1 MTERSVWVTANDLGR
16 GPNETLRAERASVA
30 RPSSIGEI
38 LDRAIVTYVRRAV
51 PLFVILALVAIPA
64 GIVGAAAQPSFAHII
79 NTIGQLS
86 ALPPSDTIGR
96 ARVMHD
102 LDRYVAPSGWM
113 MLFYLVEFVIYPLS
127 RTALIVFAAHFL
139 DGAAPTIAAAYRLA
153 LRRWIPQLIVS
164 IAFIGIALVL
174 GTALVV
180 AGGAAALAV
189 FVAGLLSRAAAIVA
203 GALVALVVIAAVVVV
218 VALTYIAWLMAS
230 VSVAIEDGNPV
241 RAVGR
246 GLRRTL
252 DRPLLRRTLA
262 VALAV
267 VALDWFG
274 SLAILA
280 FAALTQYFT
289 HVMLLYAVV
298 AACAGILLD
307 GLRTVFVLIYMRDV
321 QLRREGSDLLLAAA
335 APPLSA

>member
-1 MTERSVWVTANDLGR
+1 VRGSTERSVWVTATD
-16 GPNETLRAERASVA
+16 A

-38 LDRAIVTYVRRAV
+38 LDRAIATYVRRAL

-64 GIVGAAAQPSFAHII
+64 GIVGAAAQPSFTHII
-79 NTIGQLS
+79 NTIGALS
-86 ALPPSDTIGR
+86 ALAPSDAIGR

-113 MLFYLVEFVIYPLS
+113 MLFYVVEFVVYPLS
-127 RTALIVFAAHFL
+127 RTALIVFAAQFL
-139 DGAAPTIAAAYRLA
+139 DGAAPTIAAAYRLGV
-153 LRRWIPQLIVS
+153 RRWIPQLIVS

-189 FVAGLLSRAAAIVA
+189 FVAGLLSRAAAIAA
-203 GALVALVVIAAVVVV
+203 GALVALVVVAAVIVV
-218 VALTYIAWLMAS
+218 VALTYIAWLMAG

-252 DRPLLRRTLA
+252 DRPLLRRTIA

-274 SLAILA
+274 SLAILS
-280 FAALTQYFT
+280 FAGLTAYFT
-289 HVMLLYAVV
+289 HLRLLYAIV

-335 APPLSA
+335 APPLSG